1 MLGSYSSLPG
11 HLHPT
16 SSSTSITSDA
26 SLSHHRAAQ
35 DFYDDA
41 EDGYVGDYEPS
52 TGRSTPSLLSDRGAN
67 ARRGPGTQSL
77 PPNMRQQL
85 DRDSGRPRAQTE
97 DSNSA
102 VINQWRSQTPN
113 GSYPPAVPPM
123 PRTSSAV
130 AMQQQDLRSSSSRNI
145 LRSKQSQEWGNMPS
159 TSSSTSS
166 TSLSTITGDRLI
178 SSQSET
184 IPLSSEPVRMLRQGS
199 QGSMPVH
206 ATAPPM
212 RSRSAS
218 SPHVYQLQPGQL
230 ATIHQHQEADNWSPY
245 PTEHVHP
252 SHLNPIRPGLP
263 HQHTTQGIPLSK
275 MGSANLS
282 TATIASTNGSA
293 TSGPPKRFSSS
304 STGTDQSSGDSA
316 ASANLLNS
324 VSSAVA
330 AYRSQPLRSANDT
343 PQPRVA
349 TGATVKVKVVH
360 NNKDTFTLLLPST
373 IAYQDLVE
381 KIARKVS
388 LCGARTGQDT
398 TQIASSLR
406 VRYED
411 DEQDKILLMGDED
424 VAMAFDWYRTSPDIA
439 PGASL
444 VMYAD

>member
-1 MLGSYSSLPG
+1 
-11 HLHPT
+11 
-16 SSSTSITSDA
+16 
-26 SLSHHRAAQ
+26 
-35 DFYDDA
+35 
-41 EDGYVGDYEPS
+41 
-52 TGRSTPSLLSDRGAN
+52 
-67 ARRGPGTQSL
+67 
-77 PPNMRQQL
+77 
-85 DRDSGRPRAQTE
+85 
-97 DSNSA
+97 
-102 VINQWRSQTPN
+102 
-113 GSYPPAVPPM
+113 
-123 PRTSSAV
+123 
-130 AMQQQDLRSSSSRNI
+130 
-145 LRSKQSQEWGNMPS
+145 
-159 TSSSTSS
+159 
-166 TSLSTITGDRLI
+166 
-178 SSQSET
+178 
-184 IPLSSEPVRMLRQGS
+184 
-199 QGSMPVH
+199 
-206 ATAPPM
+206 M

-263 HQHTTQGIPLSK
+263 HQH
-275 MGSANLS
+275 
-282 TATIASTNGSA
+282 TNGSA

-349 TGATVKVKVVH
+349 TDATVKVKVVH
-360 NNKDTFTLLLPST
+360 NNKDTFTLLLPSS

-388 LCGARTGQDT
+388 LCGARTGQDM

-424 VAMAFDWYRTSPDIA
+424 VAMAFDWYRTSPDVA